1 MCRGA
6 LKAICFLLQYYCLEA
21 VNQDRAPSSRTTR
34 TSYFHHG
41 PFVSFDPAD
50 LTPKIHLKTQWGCLY
65 WLIFFVLNYNV
76 WRQKCVLDSGVQD
89 LQSLR
94 KCVSHAVSKKQNTL
108 GARNHE
114 SIPCRNTTSI
124 WQQMKLV
131 KNSRGLNSCIK
142 FLGAFQNAYSLFQM
156 LNCILGMVDKTK
168 RALTILQQ
176 RNVHGCGSATSPVG
190 NPDPRNRCDNSC

>member
-1 MCRGA
+1 MVRTHILDPTPDA
-6 LKAICFLLQYYCLEA
+6 SKSYNLTLPIRLLIK
-21 VNQDRAPSSRTTR
+21 D
-34 TSYFHHG
+34 
-41 PFVSFDPAD
+41 
-50 LTPKIHLKTQWGCLY
+50 
-65 WLIFFVLNYNV
+65 V

-94 KCVSHAVSKKQNTL
+94 KCVSHAVSTKQNTL

-114 SIPCRNTTSI
+114 SIPCPNTTSI
-124 WQQMKLV
+124 WQQMKLI
-131 KNSRGLNSCIK
+131 KNSREFNSCIK

-190 NPDPRNRCDNSC
+190 NPDPRNRCDNSCLLYPVCCLSFD